1 MNHYREVAMKRCI
14 AIALLVCFVCACQST
29 NNLSEAQKRFGSG
42 DLKGALKI
50 YNNLVESSSTTT
62 SDLMICLNDRA
73 LIQYLMV
80 KENHDV
86 SLAEKAVEDWT
97 RYFELAATVPNASV
111 NLVRAYFGCGLI
123 GLQRKEEALV
133 QFDKVCADAP
143 DGQFACQWAKAAREG
158 TEDSVCKFDDIR
170 KKSPLYGGD
179 K

>member
-1 MNHYREVAMKRCI
+1 MKRFI
-14 AIALLVCFVCACQST
+14 AIALLACFACACQST

-42 DLKGALKI
+42 DLKGALEI

-62 SDLMICLNDRA
+62 SDLMVCLNDRA

-143 DGQFACQWAKAAREG
+143 DGQVVCQWAKAVREG
-158 TEDSVCKFDDIR
+158 SENSNVCKFSDIQ
-170 KKSPLYGGD
+170 KQSILYGD